1 MSSTWILRFGEI
13 ILKSRPVQKQFNRAL
28 FHNLHAIACKRGVSL
43 KAERFG
49 ALYLVIS
56 DAEPEEVEQVLSRV
70 LGIVAIDRV
79 RIICDDN
86 RPDQIAK
93 FVLEN
98 DDRFGQ
104 KRTFGVQ
111 TKRLGTNYDW
121 NSQSFSA
128 AVGSE
133 ILQRDPSLSVDL
145 SNPEMSVK
153 LIIEPERVWLLGE
166 KVSGVGGLPSGVQG
180 DVLCML
186 KEEKDTLNSFLAM
199 RRGCRLIP
207 MEGSDQTAID
217 TLAEWDPFIGKPTD
231 KSKKPTGV
239 IGASIEDAEKYIA
252 REEGNKIVPIC
263 SLDSLCAWTDSEISH
278 LKKHIEQPLSNPKI
292 MDIYAWVS

>member
-13 ILKSRPVQKQFNRAL
+13 TLKSRPVQKQFNRAL
-28 FHNLHAIACKRGVSL
+28 FHNLHAVAYKRGVSL

-49 ALYLVIS
+49 ALHLVIS

-70 LGIVAIDRV
+70 LGVVAIDRV
-79 RIICDDN
+79 RIIYDDN
-86 RPDQIAK
+86 KPDDIAK

-98 DDRFGQ
+98 DDKFGH

-111 TKRLGTNYDW
+111 TKRLGTNYNW

-133 ILQRDPSLSVDL
+133 MLQRDPILSVDL

-166 KVSGVGGLPSGVQG
+166 KIPGAGGLPSGVQG

-207 MEGSDQTAID
+207 MEGSDQNAID
-217 TLAEWDPFIGKPTD
+217 TLSQWDPFIGKPTD

-239 IGASIEDAEKYIA
+239 IGASIEEAEEFIA
-252 REEGNKIVPIC
+252 REEGDKIVPIC
-263 SLDSLCAWTDSEISH
+263 SLDSLCAWTESEISH

>member
-13 ILKSRPVQKQFNRAL
+13 TLKSRPVRKQFNRAL
-28 FHNLHAIACKRGVSL
+28 FHNLHTIAYKRGISL

-49 ALYLVIS
+49 ALHLVIS

-79 RIICDDN
+79 RIICDGN
-86 RPDQIAK
+86 KPDEIAK
-93 FVLEN
+93 IVLEN
-98 DDRFGQ
+98 DVRFGQ
-104 KRTFGVQ
+104 KRTFGVK
-111 TKRLGTNYDW
+111 TKRLGTNFNW

-133 ILQRDPSLSVDL
+133 ILQRDPNLSVDL

-153 LIIEPERVWLLGE
+153 LIMEPERVWLLGE
-166 KVSGVGGLPSGVQG
+166 KISGVGGLPSGVQG

-186 KEEKDTLNSFLAM
+186 KDERDTLNSFLAM
-199 RRGCRLIP
+199 RRGCRIIP

-239 IGASIEDAEKYIA
+239 IGASIEEAEKVIA
-252 REEGNKIVPIC
+252 RKEGDKIVPIC
-263 SLDSLCAWTDSEISH
+263 SLDSLCGWTDSEISH
-278 LKKHIEQPLSNPKI
+278 LKKHIHQPLSNPKI

>member
-13 ILKSRPVQKQFNRAL
+13 TLKSRPVQKQFNRAL
-28 FHNLHAIACKRGVSL
+28 FHNLYAIAYKREISL
-43 KAERFG
+43 KVERFG
-49 ALYLVIS
+49 ALHLVIS

-86 RPDQIAK
+86 KPDEIAK

-98 DDRFGQ
+98 DDKFGK

-111 TKRLGTNYDW
+111 TKRLGTNYNW

-133 ILQRDPSLSVDL
+133 MLQRDPILSVDL

-166 KVSGVGGLPSGVQG
+166 KIRGVGGLPSGVQG

-217 TLAEWDPFIGKPTD
+217 TLSQWDPFIGKPTD

-239 IGASIEDAEKYIA
+239 IGATIEEAEEFIA
-252 REEGNKIVPIC
+252 REEGDKIVPIC
-263 SLDSLCAWTDSEISH
+263 SLNSLCAWTDSEISH
-278 LKKHIEQPLSNPKI
+278 LKKHIHQPLSNPKI